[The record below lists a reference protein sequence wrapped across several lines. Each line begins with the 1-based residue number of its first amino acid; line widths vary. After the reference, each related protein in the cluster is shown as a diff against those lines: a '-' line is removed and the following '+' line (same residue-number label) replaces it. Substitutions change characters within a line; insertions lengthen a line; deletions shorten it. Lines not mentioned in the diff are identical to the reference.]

1 MKRGKTEK
9 WEEEEQ
15 DEEQVPLKISDSH
28 TVYGS
33 GAGAPPIAAAEE
45 EEVRYA
51 KWASVR
57 KRVLALVAL
66 PALLPPITSTMYLPT
81 INVVRCCYACCLS
94 PPSLPSQ
101 PSTPLPGDH

>member
-45 EEVRYA
+45 
-51 KWASVR
+51 
-57 KRVLALVAL
+57 
-66 PALLPPITSTMYLPT
+66 
-81 INVVRCCYACCLS
+81 
-94 PPSLPSQ
+94 
-101 PSTPLPGDH
+101 